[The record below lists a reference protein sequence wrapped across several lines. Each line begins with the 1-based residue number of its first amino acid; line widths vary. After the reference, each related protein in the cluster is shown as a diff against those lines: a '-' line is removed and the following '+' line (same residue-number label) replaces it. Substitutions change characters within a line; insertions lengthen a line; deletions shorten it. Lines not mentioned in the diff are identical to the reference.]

1 LQSVAVHSQV
11 RALHKS
17 DSFLC
22 TQNTFVKPPAA
33 VGDTQSSTHRR
44 RMTYRA
50 GSQLAKIEAPPNVSC
65 FVSKQELAFLRV
77 TLQGLAGCVPIP
89 HFLTHALS
97 PAFSS
102 DSDSIM
108 VLFPRCLMWGCVC
121 VRVCA
126 CVRVGVC
133 VCVVCVRVRVC
144 VCAYVCHLRESDSF
158 HLRYRVLEA
167 AAGSPDCT
175 LQWWPPTEDM
185 LAIIERSYRA
195 TCVMLACLCVIVFT
209 FLSCVLPFMSPD
221 APDQS

>member
-1 LQSVAVHSQV
+1 MCMYAGLPPLIHVMPSAWQEVSEHCRALQCLAAPCSAWQCLAERCSALQSVAVHSQV
-11 RALHKS
+11 RFLHQS

-22 TQNTFVKPPAA
+22 TQNKFVKPPAA
-33 VGDTQSSTHRR
+33 VGKAQSSTHRR

-108 VLFPRCLMWGCVC
+108 VLSPRCLMWGCVC
-121 VRVCA
+121 VCSCVCMCTRA
-126 CVRVGVC
+126 CVRVRC
-133 VCVVCVRVRVC
+133 VC
-144 VCAYVCHLRESDSF
+144 VCA
-158 HLRYRVLEA
+158 
-167 AAGSPDCT
+167 
-175 LQWWPPTEDM
+175 
-185 LAIIERSYRA
+185 
-195 TCVMLACLCVIVFT
+195 CLCVCI
-209 FLSCVLPFMSPD
+209 CVSS
-221 APDQS
+221 QTK